1 MARAIPAIGKHQ
13 TVMLNSHHADHR
25 YDGFPK
31 QVRDDGCKL
40 FCPSVFIYDTCG
52 QTLDKPHQASLV
64 HRTLTKRHC
73 DSVAILDYASQLC
86 LSLRP
91 VQSGI
96 ATSFLLAMTLSNELV
111 VCPSAF
117 QTGTCGQSP
126 DKPIPPLH

>member
-1 MARAIPAIGKHQ
+1 MLI
-13 TVMLNSHHADHR
+13 TVMMGSRNKFGMTGVSCFVRPFLYMTPAD
-25 YDGFPK
+25 
-31 QVRDDGCKL
+31 KL
-40 FCPSVFIYDTCG
+40 WTN
-52 QTLDKPHQASLV
+52 
-64 HRTLTKRHC
+64 LTKRHWFTAPSPSVIAN
-73 DSVAILDYASQLC
+73 DSVAILDYVSQLC